1 MRSYENLNNNWFFS
15 KNQFENI
22 PVEIT
27 SNWEDIS
34 LPHTWNCCCCAIMK
48 LLMKLSN
55 EEAGMI
61 LVNAVSSISGISLNK
76 SLLMMR
82 STLYELLTFANSRH
96 M

>member
-1 MRSYENLNNNWFFS
+1 MGNYENLNNNWFFS
-15 KNQFENI
+15 KDQFENI

-34 LPHTWNCCCCAIMK
+34 LHHTWNCCCCAIIK

-55 EEAGMI
+55 EEAGIM
-61 LVNAVSSISGISLNK
+61 LVNGVSSISGISLNK

-82 STLYELLTFANSRH
+82 STLYELLIFADSRH